1 MEQGRHKVS
10 LELTEAERRELVGL
24 IRRHK
29 NASPIALR
37 ARIVLLC
44 ADGMSNAAVARKLG
58 TTSQR
63 VGRWRR
69 RFVERRLDGLWDE
82 PRSGTPRKITDA
94 QVEEVVRLTL
104 ESSPSSGANW
114 STRSMA
120 ERTGLS
126 PATVHRIWSASGIQP
141 QRGNTFPFSSDPR
154 FVRTVADVVGLYLDP
169 PNRALVLL
177 VDEKRDSRERDRLEA
192 AVVTHSEPRLHD
204 AAAPSATML
213 FAALDAATAKVPG
226 ACPRKSRTTVFRN
239 FLRRIDDVVPDDQ
252 EIHLILESSA
262 WQQSPIVVRWLV
274 RHPHFHLHF
283 APNHSAWLNELVRW
297 FELLSR
303 VEPGRAHR
311 RGVAALERA
320 IRAFTAARAEE
331 PRPFGWTT
339 SADEVHD
346 ADELERLFLESSAHN
361 PDGHRLPHG
370 ELERAEESRG

>member
-10 LELTEAERRELVGL
+10 LELTETERRELMGL
-24 IRRHK
+24 IRRHE
-29 NASPIALR
+29 NASPVALR

-44 ADGMSNAAVARKLG
+44 ADGLSNAAVARKLG

-126 PATVHRIWSASGIQP
+126 PATVHRIWSASGLQP
-141 QRGNTFPFSSDPR
+141 QRGNTFPLSDDPR
-154 FVRTVADVVGLYLDP
+154 FIRTVADIVGLYLDP

-177 VDEKRDSRERDRLEA
+177 VDEKRDSQERDRLEA
-192 AVVTHSEPRLHD
+192 AVVTQAGPRLRD
-204 AAAPSATML
+204 AVQPPATML
-213 FAALDAATAKVPG
+213 FAALDAATAKAPG
-226 ACPRKSRTTVFRN
+226 ACPQKGRTTEFRN

-252 EIHLILESSA
+252 GIHLILENSA
-262 WQQSPIVVRWLV
+262 WQQSPIVLRWLV

-283 APNHSAWLNELVRW
+283 APSHSAWLNELARW
-297 FELLSR
+297 FGLLSR
-303 VEPGRAHR
+303 TEPGRGQK
-311 RGVAALERA
+311 RGAAALERA
-320 IRAFTAARAEE
+320 IRTFTATRAEE

-339 SADEVHD
+339 SADQVPD
-346 ADELERLFLESSAHN
+346 AEELERLFLESSAHDT
-361 PDGHRLPHG
+361 DGHRASHRG
-370 ELERAEESRG
+370 LERAEESRG